1 MFEFLIVGLVGLLL
15 LVLLF
20 RRRARRLG
28 PPTPEDVPLPKLRP
42 LTLKVGDV
50 DRVAYMPKPGDVGNL
65 PLLLCFHG
73 GLGRMDRFVRS
84 SDLAALAEARGF
96 FPVFPAAPDG
106 WVDGRP
112 ERGNSKQD
120 IDFILTLVERL
131 SSSRLIDLARVY
143 AVGVSNGGMFVQFL
157 ATELPGLLAGAA
169 SVQASLPAAAADSVA
184 KGPPVP
190 FVLMCDRTD
199 TIMPWDGGEIASA
212 PGLGVGGKVVPVEE
226 ARSIWV
232 RRNKAE
238 GAAPPARFSGP
249 RGYAAAVY
257 DHPAG
262 ANGAPVRFV
271 EVQGAGHRWPRWV
284 MRDGTV
290 AFNAGDVVLDFFA
303 NLPLRSDAKKGR
315 KKSDDDQWP
324 AESRQ
329 RASS

>member
-1 MFEFLIVGLVGLLL
+1 MFESLIIVLIGALLL
-15 LVLLF
+15 FLWL
-20 RRRARRLG
+20 RRGGLRLRR
-28 PPTPEDVPLPKLRP
+28 PATDDVALPKLRP

-120 IDFILTLVERL
+120 IDFVLTLIERL
-131 SSSRLIDLARVY
+131 STSRLIDLARVY

-169 SVQASLPAAAADSVA
+169 SVQASLPEAVADRVA

-190 FVLMCDRTD
+190 FVLMGDRTD

-212 PGLGVGGKVVPVEE
+212 PGLGVGGHVVPVEE

-238 GAAPPARFSGP
+238 GAAPPKRFTGP
-249 RGYAAAVY
+249 RGYVAAVY

-262 ANGAPVRFV
+262 PNGAPMRFV

-290 AFNAGDVVLDFFA
+290 AFSAGDVVLDFFA
-303 NLPLRSDAKKGR
+303 NLPLRSDAKSRR
-315 KKSDDDQWP
+315 KKRDDDHWP
-324 AESRQ
+324 VETRQ
-329 RASS
+329 GASS

>member
-1 MFEFLIVGLVGLLL
+1 MFESLIVLLVGLLL
-15 LVLLF
+15 LAFLF
-20 RRRARRLG
+20 GRRRARRIE
-28 PPTPEDVPLPKLRP
+28 PAAEVPLPKLRP
-42 LTLKVGDV
+42 LTVAVGDV
-50 DRVAYMPKPGDVGNL
+50 ERVAYMPKPGNVGNL

-73 GLGRMDRFVRS
+73 GLGRMDRFVRA

-131 SSSRLIDLARVY
+131 SSSRLIDLAHVY

-169 SVQASLPAAAADSVA
+169 SVQASLPAAVADSVA

-190 FVLMCDRTD
+190 FVLMCDRND

-212 PGLGVGGKVVPVEE
+212 PGLGVGGQVVPVEE

-232 RRNKAE
+232 RRNRAG
-238 GAAPPARFSGP
+238 GAAPPARVSGP
-249 RGYAAAVY
+249 RGYVAAIY

-284 MRDGTV
+284 MRDGKV
-290 AFNAGDVVLDFFA
+290 AFSAGDVVLDFFA

-315 KKSDDDQWP
+315 MKPDGDQSP